1 MAISLRLTDEETTL
15 IKKYADLKKMTV
27 SDLIR
32 QTMLERIED
41 EYDLTAFRKAID
53 DHESNPIT
61 YSHDDTKKMLE
72 LE

>member
-32 QTMLERIED
+32 QTMLARIED

-61 YSHDDTKKMLE
+61 YSHDETKKMLE

>member
-15 IKKYADLKKMTV
+15 IKTYADLKKMTV

-41 EYDLTAFRKAID
+41 EYDLAAFRKALEE
-53 DHESNPIT
+53 HEKNPTT

>member
-41 EYDLTAFRKAID
+41 EYDLAVFRKALEE
-53 DHESNPIT
+53 HEKNPTT
-61 YSHDDTKKMLE
+61 YSHDETKKMLE